1 MVLVSDV
8 ANGTGSQE
16 GGERLMLEKPVT
28 ARNWK
33 QVFSGMVAA
42 GLLLA
47 GTAAAYDVNDM
58 ADPSAWQEGYGGGDS
73 YPANDPD
80 YGGLQLLDPGYAFS
94 AYDVYGYPGSGV
106 RDYGGA
112 GGYGYPGQGFS
123 GYGYP
128 GLGSGYGPITRSYS
142 SPPYSGAPN
151 STVASD
157 RAYMRQL
164 EERIQKLEDA
174 NKQSLPAYGGRS
186 NNPAM
191 SSFSTGQPV
200 YEAPAAGQFGRPN
213 YPGAGSPRGSYSEYP
228 TFQPSYGGP
237 PTYQFRQ

>member
-1 MVLVSDV
+1 MPE
-8 ANGTGSQE
+8 Q
-16 GGERLMLEKPVT
+16 PYT

-33 QVFSGMVAA
+33 RVCCALAAA
-42 GLLLA
+42 GLLTA
-47 GTAAAYDVNDM
+47 GTAGAYDFDDM
-58 ADPSAWQEGYGGGDS
+58 TDSYAGQYGYGGADS

-80 YGGLQLLDPGYAFS
+80 YGGLRLLDPGYAFS

-106 RDYGGA
+106 RDYGGT
-112 GGYGYPGQGFS
+112 GGYGYP

-151 STVASD
+151 STAAAD
-157 RAYMRQL
+157 RAYIRQL

-174 NKQSLPAYGGRS
+174 NKQSLPAYGERPK
-186 NNPAM
+186 NPAM
-191 SSFSTGQPV
+191 SSFSTGQPM
-200 YEAPAAGQFGRPN
+200 YEAPSASQFGRPN
-213 YPGAGSPRGSYSEYP
+213 FPAAGSPRGSHSEYP